1 MKKNNKLV
9 YGFTG
14 IAATVLMALAPAA
27 GVFAATPNTLNS
39 TAQVE
44 VLEGGTP
51 TNPNNPE
58 EKIPDGPDLPDTVG
72 KTGEDLLQLVAVPD
86 LRFKDTSATDLET
99 ADQKLDYAD
108 TVVENGTN
116 ADNTDAHLTVSD
128 YRGTLAGWKLS
139 AGLTNFKNID
149 DGSSAELTGSID
161 LKSQNAGI
169 GVVGASDKAFMD
181 NTAEGGYAYLASHG
195 VKLSTGDTDTQI
207 LNAGDGEGMGMTI
220 AEMTASQLNLI
231 KAPAAKK
238 GTYQATMTWT
248 LSSTAATPAATN
260 GSETS
265 APTTGD

>member
-14 IAATVLMALAPAA
+14 IAATVLMALAPVA

-149 DGSSAELTGSID
+149 DSSSADLTGSIH
-161 LKSQNAGI
+161 LQSEGKGE
-169 GVVGASDKAFMD
+169 GTVGASDKVFLD
-181 NTAEGGYAYLASHG
+181 RDTEGGYAFLTNTG
-195 VKLSTGDTDTQI
+195 VDLKTGDTDTQI
-207 LNAGDGEGMGMTI
+207 LNAEPGEGMGMTI
-220 AEMTASQLNLI
+220 AQMTASQLKLN
-231 KAPAAKK
+231 KEAGAKK
-238 GTYQATMTWT
+238 GTYQADITWT
-248 LSSTAATPAATN
+248 LSSTAATSAAGEGTETPA
-260 GSETS
+260 GE
-265 APTTGD
+265 